1 MQSVT
6 GLSASPHSYRRA
18 YLLLAVV
25 VLLWGANWPVM
36 KVALNLVPPLWFT
49 VLRLA
54 LGSGALFIAV
64 AISGNLSRPGRLD
77 VVQLLNGAVLQLA
90 FYIGLI
96 NLGLRFVPAG
106 RASVLA
112 YTTPL
117 WVVPGAL
124 LFLGERLDR
133 LKATGL
139 ALGIAGLLVLF
150 NPFAF
155 DWSDGRVVAG
165 NALLMA
171 AACSWAASM
180 LLVRGRPWH
189 LTPFQLVPWQTLL
202 AGLLILPAAIAF
214 EGWPAVAPTP
224 ALAAVL
230 AYSGPIC
237 TGFCIWAVVAIT
249 RALPAV
255 TSSLAFLTVPVF
267 GIAAA
272 TLTLGEPLDLALL
285 AGLALILVGVA
296 LVARSDRRRALDR
309 PSVKHSDA
317 LVRLG
322 RSPHT

>member
-6 GLSASPHSYRRA
+6 GLSASAHAYRRA
-18 YLLLAVV
+18 YVLLALVV
-25 VLLWGANWPVM
+25 ILWGANWPVM
-36 KVALNLVPPLWFT
+36 KVALSSLPPLWFT
-49 VLRLA
+49 VLRLL

-64 AISGNLSRPGRLD
+64 GISGNLSRPGRPDLM
-77 VVQLLNGAVLQLA
+77 QLVNGAVLQLA

-96 NLGLRFVPAG
+96 NLGLQFVPAG

-139 ALGIAGLLVLF
+139 VLGIAGVLVLF

-155 DWSDGRVVAG
+155 DWSDARVVGG

-171 AACSWAASM
+171 AALSWAMSM

-202 AGLLILPAAIAF
+202 AGLLMLPAAIFF
-214 EGWPAVAPTP
+214 EGWPTFAPTP
-224 ALAAVL
+224 VLLAAL

-237 TGFCIWAVVAIT
+237 TGFCIWAVVSIT

-255 TSSLAFLTVPVF
+255 TSSLAFLVVPVL

-285 AGLALILVGVA
+285 GGLALILGGVA
-296 LVARSDRRRALDR
+296 LVARSDTRRAPAQ
-309 PSVKHSDA
+309 PSVGHADA